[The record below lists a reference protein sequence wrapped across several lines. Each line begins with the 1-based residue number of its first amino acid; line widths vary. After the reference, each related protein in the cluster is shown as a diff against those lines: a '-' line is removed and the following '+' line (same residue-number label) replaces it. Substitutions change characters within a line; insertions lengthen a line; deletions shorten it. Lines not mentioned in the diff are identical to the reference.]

1 MDRYDIST
9 VTEECASAGAAVAA
23 ERFRTAIDVERKDG
37 KTDVVT
43 AADRDAQQAVAERIR
58 ETFPDATILGEEDE
72 TATTVPTEGRVWVV
86 DPIDGTNNYVRGNR
100 RWATSV
106 ACLEAESTVAAAT
119 VLPVMDDTY
128 VATEDGVY
136 RNDRQ
141 VTVSTRADPEL
152 FQVVPTIW
160 WDFDRRAEF
169 AAATSGIVER
179 FADLRRIGSAQAAL
193 ALLAAGS
200 LDGVIT
206 NVETNP
212 WDTLAGVAMI
222 RWAGGTVTDLDG
234 DPWRHDDRG
243 LVASNGNA
251 HDEVLAA
258 AREIDD

>member
-1 MDRYDIST
+1 MGSSDVAT
-9 VTEECASAGAAVAA
+9 VTEESARAGAAVAA
-23 ERFRTAIDVERKDG
+23 ERFRTEIDVERKDG

-43 AADRDAQQAVAERIR
+43 AADRDAQRAVAERIR

-72 TATTVPTEGRVWVV
+72 TTTTVPATGRVWVV

-106 ACLEAESTVAAAT
+106 ACLEDETTVAAAT
-119 VLPVMDDTY
+119 ILPAV
-128 VATEDGVY
+128 EDCYLGTAEGVY
-136 RNDRQ
+136 RNGRE
-141 VTVSTRADPEL
+141 VTVSARTDPEL
-152 FQVVPTIW
+152 FQVAPTIW

-169 AAATSGIVER
+169 AAATTGIVER

-234 DPWRHDDRG
+234 DRWRHDDRG
-243 LVASNGNA
+243 LVASNGKA